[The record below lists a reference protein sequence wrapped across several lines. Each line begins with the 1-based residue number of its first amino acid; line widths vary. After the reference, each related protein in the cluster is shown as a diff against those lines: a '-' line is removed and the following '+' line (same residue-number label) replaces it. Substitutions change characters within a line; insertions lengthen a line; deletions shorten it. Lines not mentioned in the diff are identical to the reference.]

1 MRSML
6 FAAVLLLAVP
16 GIAVSAPQEP
26 AKLVATHGYAYAS
39 FSKGGRD
46 TLVVSPVGSS
56 REIRIDMAAP
66 VPAVANMQ
74 ALGMW
79 LPAGSYRI
87 AGWGFLKWK
96 DGPAFEIKPGRVTDL
111 GDYVAVNVGG
121 YKTMVLPITHAEH
134 SGAVAVATQPFA
146 SLLTNP
152 TPLRPAT
159 LSLSPAMDAGRTDTG
174 LGPIVNLLIAYD
186 RKVNKPST
194 MDALISARDPDEF
207 LRLVRTVTSPVQDEP
222 AILADGTMYFPADFG
237 QLRKRTPDGQW
248 SNVGMDTLRKI
259 MSVEAHDGRLVTGSD
274 DGHIRETRDGGTTWT
289 PLASLGSMRS
299 VVDIDHAGT
308 HWVVTTAENA
318 DPFEAGRI
326 PLVAR
331 LQPPAKAARLR
342 VYVAQHDDLSDLTLS
357 RELPLEGKD
366 MWGWVAAPGQLVDSR
381 YYLLAGNTPQRL
393 DLTTGRW
400 KAIAPR
406 ERTSSLRVNPSTG
419 VLAALWSQ
427 GAFSKVYYSTDHGD
441 SWQQIGRPPFVILD
455 IQMDT
460 ATSGWAAR
468 WNVNTW
474 GGVWELYAYSA
485 QKNDW
490 VNIGEAP
497 VNCKPMRV
505 SVQAP
510 VLCTATDSSIFAL
523 RDGAWK
529 VEFSAQ

>member
-1 MRSML
+1 MRSL
-6 FAAVLLLAVP
+6 LVVVALLLAVP
-16 GIAVSAPQEP
+16 GIAVSAPQDP

-46 TLVVSPVGSS
+46 VLVVSPVDSK
-56 REIRIDMAAP
+56 REIRIDMAAA
-66 VPAVANMQ
+66 VPAVASMQ

-79 LPAGSYRI
+79 LPAGRYRI

-96 DGPAFEIKPGRVTDL
+96 DGPTFEIKPGRVTDL

-134 SGAVAVATQPFA
+134 QGAVATATQPFA
-146 SLLTNP
+146 ALLTDP
-152 TPLRPAT
+152 APLRPAT
-159 LSLSPAMDAGRTDTG
+159 LSLSPAMDPGMTITG
-174 LGPIVNLLIAYD
+174 LGAIADLLMAYD

-194 MDALISARDPDEF
+194 IEALTSARDPEEF
-207 LRLVRTVTSPVQDEP
+207 LRLIRTVTLPVQDEP
-222 AILADGTMYFPADFG
+222 AILADGSMYFPADFG
-237 QLRKRTPDGQW
+237 QLRRRTPDGQW
-248 SNVGMDTLRKI
+248 TNVGMDTLRKI

-274 DGHIRETRDGGTTWT
+274 DGHIRESRDGGTTWT
-289 PLASLGSMRS
+289 PLASLGSTRS
-299 VVDIDHAGT
+299 VVDIDHAGS

-318 DPFEAGRI
+318 DPFAAGRI
-326 PLVAR
+326 PPVPR
-331 LQPPAKAARLR
+331 LQPPAKAVRLR
-342 VYVAQHDDLSDLTLS
+342 VYVAQRDDLSDLALS

-366 MWGWVAAPGQLVDSR
+366 MWGWVGAQGQLAGNR

-393 DLTTGRW
+393 DLATGQW
-400 KAIAPR
+400 KAIPPR

-441 SWQQIGRPPFVILD
+441 SWQQIGRPPYVILD
-455 IQMDT
+455 VQMDT
-460 ATSGWAAR
+460 ATSGWATR

-474 GGVWELYAYSA
+474 GGVWELFAYSA

-490 VNIGEAP
+490 DQTGEAP
-497 VNCKPMRV
+497 FNCKPLRP
-505 SVQAP
+505 SAEAP
-510 VLCTATDSSIFAL
+510 VLCMATDSSIFAL
-523 RDGAWK
+523 RDGAWN

>member
-1 MRSML
+1 MRRMM

-26 AKLVATHGYAYAS
+26 AKLVASHGYAYAS

-46 TLVVSPVGSS
+46 ALVVSPVGSK
-56 REIRIDMAAP
+56 REIRIEMAAP

-96 DGPAFEIKPGRVTDL
+96 DGPTFEIKPGRVTDL
-111 GDYVAVNVGG
+111 GDYVAVSVGG
-121 YKTMVLPITHAEH
+121 YKTVVLPITHAEH
-134 SGAVAVATQPFA
+134 SGAVAAATQPFA
-146 SLLTNP
+146 SLLTDP
-152 TPLRPAT
+152 VPLRPAS
-159 LSLSPAMDAGRTDTG
+159 LALSPAMDPGMTNTG
-174 LGPIVNLLIAYD
+174 LGLIGDLLIAYD

-194 MDALISARDPDEF
+194 IEALISAKDPDEF
-207 LRLVRTVTSPVQDEP
+207 LRLIRTVTLPVQDEP

-237 QLRKRTPDGQW
+237 QLRRRTPDGEW

-259 MSVEAHDGRLVTGSD
+259 MSVEAQDGRLVAGSD
-274 DGHIRETRDGGTTWT
+274 DGYIRESRDGGITWT

-299 VVDIDHAGT
+299 VVDIDHAAGR
-308 HWVVTTAENA
+308 WVVTTSENT
-318 DPFEAGRI
+318 DPFVAGRI
-326 PLVAR
+326 PLVPR
-331 LQPPAKAARLR
+331 LQPPAKTVRVR
-342 VYVAQHDDLSDLTLS
+342 VYVAQLDDLSDLTLS

-366 MWGWVAAPGQLVDSR
+366 MWGWAGVQGQLAGSR

-393 DLTTGRW
+393 DLDTRQW
-400 KAIAPR
+400 KAIPPR
-406 ERTSSLRVNPSTG
+406 ERTSTLRVNPSSG
-419 VLAALWSQ
+419 VLSALWSQ

-441 SWQQIGRPPFVILD
+441 TWQQIGRPPYVILD
-455 IQMDT
+455 VQMDT
-460 ATSGWAAR
+460 ATSGWSTR

-485 QKNDW
+485 KKDDW
-490 VNIGEAP
+490 DMTGEAP
-497 VNCKPMRV
+497 FNCKPLRA
-505 SVQAP
+505 SAQAP
-510 VLCTATDSSIFAL
+510 VLCMATDSSIFAL